1 MTSSDLNGAAARLY
15 EREIRHYQEARPR
28 SAALAAQ
35 AREHY
40 LYGVPMHW
48 MADWPMPHPLFI
60 ACAQGV
66 TVTDVD
72 GHRYTDFC
80 LGDTG
85 AMFGHAPAA
94 VADAVAQQAR
104 RGLTVMLPTQ
114 DAIPV
119 GVELARRFGL
129 QYWQVTATAT
139 DANRAALRWV
149 RAVTGRKVILVFHG
163 CYHGTVDD
171 AMVRL
176 SGGRTVPRG
185 GLLGQVHDLG
195 EYSRVIEFNDTAA
208 LERALEGRD
217 VAAVLAEPAMTN
229 CGMVLPQPGYHSELR
244 QLTRRYGT
252 LLIIDETHTISTG
265 PGGYTRAAGLEPDL
279 LVLGK
284 PIAGGLPCAVYGFTA
299 EMAARMQAA
308 RTSVPHGH
316 SGIGTTLAANALA
329 LHAMRANLES
339 VMTEQAYRHMIPLTE
354 HLAGELRAVF
364 DVAGVPWSVTQ
375 LGARCEFQFCPTL
388 PRNGSEAEGAMNPAL
403 ESAIHLYL
411 LNRGVIITPFHNMML
426 VAPDTRPGDVERL
439 VTALR
444 DCIHELTKP

>member
-1 MTSSDLNGAAARLY
+1 MTSIDLNGAAARLY
-15 EREIRHYQEARPR
+15 EREIRHYLQARPR

-35 AREHY
+35 AREHF

-60 ACAQGV
+60 ASAQGV
-66 TVTDVD
+66 TVNDVD
-72 GHRYTDFC
+72 GHGYTDFC

-85 AMFGHAPAA
+85 AMFGHAPEA
-94 VADAVAQQAR
+94 VAGAIAEQAR
-104 RGLTVMLPTQ
+104 RGLTMMLPTP
-114 DAIPV
+114 DAVPV
-119 GVELARRFGL
+119 GAELARRFGL
-129 QYWQVTATAT
+129 RYWQVTATAT
-139 DANRAALRWV
+139 DANRAVLRWA

-171 AMVRL
+171 TMVRL
-176 SGGRTVPRG
+176 SGDRTVPRA
-185 GLLGQVHDLG
+185 GLLGQAYDLG

-208 LERALEGRD
+208 LERALEDRE

-229 CGMVLPQPGYHSELR
+229 CGMVLPQPGYHAELR

-252 LLIIDETHTISTG
+252 PLIIDETHTISTG
-265 PGGYTRAAGLEPDL
+265 PGGFTRAAGLEPDF

-284 PIAGGLPCAVYGFTA
+284 PIAGGLPCAVYGCTP
-299 EMAARMQAA
+299 EMADRMQAA
-308 RTSVPHGH
+308 RISVPHGH
-316 SGIGTTLAANALA
+316 SGIGTTLSANALA

-339 VMTEQAYRHMIPLTE
+339 VMTEQAYRHMIPLAE

-364 DVAGVPWSVTQ
+364 AVAGVPWSVTQ
-375 LGARCEFQFCPTL
+375 LGARCEFQFCRAL
-388 PRNGSEAEGAMNPAL
+388 PRNGSEAEAAMNPTL
-403 ESAIHLYL
+403 ESAIHMYL

-426 VAPDTRPGDVERL
+426 VAPDTRPADVERL

-444 DCIHELTKP
+444 DCIHELRTP

>member
-1 MTSSDLNGAAARLY
+1 MTSTDLNHAAARLY
-15 EREIRHYQEARPR
+15 ERETRHYQAARPR

-35 AREHY
+35 AREHF

-60 ACAQGV
+60 ASAQGV

-94 VADAVAQQAR
+94 VAGAIAEQAR
-104 RGLTVMLPTQ
+104 RGLTVMLPTA
-114 DAIPV
+114 DAVPV
-119 GVELARRFGL
+119 GAELARRFGL
-129 QYWQVTATAT
+129 PYWQVTATAT
-139 DANRAALRWV
+139 DANRAALRWA
-149 RAVTGRKVILVFHG
+149 RAVTGRKVILVFNG

-185 GLLGQVHDLG
+185 GLLGQVYDLS
-195 EYSRVIEFNDTAA
+195 EYSRVIEFNDVAA
-208 LERALEGRD
+208 LERALAGGD

-229 CGMVLPQPGYHSELR
+229 CGMVLPQPGYHEALR

-265 PGGYTRAAGLEPDL
+265 PGGYTRAAGLEPDF

-284 PIAGGLPCAVYGFTA
+284 PVAGGLPCAVYGFTA
-299 EMAARMQAA
+299 EMAARMPAA
-308 RTSVPHGH
+308 RDSVPHGH
-316 SGIGTTLAANALA
+316 SGIGTTLSANALA
-329 LHAMRANLES
+329 LRAMRVNLES
-339 VMTEQAYRHMIPLTE
+339 VMTEQAYRHMIPLAE

-375 LGARCEFQFCPTL
+375 IGARCEFQFCSTP
-388 PRNGSEAEGAMNPAL
+388 PRNGSEAEAAMNPAL

-426 VAPDTRPGDVERL
+426 VAPDTRPEDAERL

-444 DCIHELTKP
+444 DCIHELLTP